1 MLKPLHDERF
11 TELHRHY
18 KHLCGEKQGDA
29 VKSAKQKFLQLFQVC
44 RDAYPETI
52 LSAAKLKQNLD
63 HIESFNLLV
72 YLVIFSTTKKKQTRK
87 RRG

>member
-29 VKSAKQKFLQLFQVC
+29 VKSILFQVC